1 MSRQD
6 TKWYIYVTIQSQ
18 VSTMYVLV
26 SIIFAT
32 TQLPKKKSFT
42 TCSKAKQDGLF
53 KRLKKLSAFLSP
65 LKGLLC
71 EPPQYIFSICK
82 SFYSCIVY
90 NFLVETRKF
99 IDCTEPKTLQNLSRM
114 LVMVNVLKSCLLL
127 FQIELLFVSMC
138 LLCRS
143 FEL

>member
-6 TKWYIYVTIQSQ
+6 TKYIYVTIQSQ

-71 EPPQYIFSICK
+71 EPSQSIT
-82 SFYSCIVY
+82 FLNFHSCIVY
-90 NFLVETRKF
+90 NFLVEIRNYRLYR
-99 IDCTEPKTLQNLSRM
+99 TESSA
-114 LVMVNVLKSCLLL
+114 KSCSYAGNGKR
-127 FQIELLFVSMC
+127 FKELSTLISNGIVVC
-138 LLCRS
+138 
-143 FEL
+143 